1 MPVFGETQRKKRP
14 APIIN
19 EIVGRVNDNTKRLRI
34 LEDRERLASSRIGSM
49 DESLIEKIKALQ
61 TSIDGLSAKVTAQ
74 DEKVTLVQNTLKEVV
89 KQLQF
94 LARKSELKR
103 VEEKL
108 KILDPLLVQQ
118 LVPSD
123 EQKTAQKSSK

>member
-1 MPVFGETQRKKRP
+1 MPVFGETQKKRP

-61 TSIDGLSAKVTAQ
+61 SSIDGLTAKVTAQ

-108 KILDPLLVQQ
+108 KILDPLLMQQ
-118 LVPSD
+118 FAPLE
-123 EQKTAQKSSK
+123 EQKTAQKSPK